1 VALLRKKWGSQWRRG
16 RFKYGSGF
24 ALGMVKLKIEY
35 DRSGCIGASVCM
47 AIAPERWEL
56 DDEAKAVL
64 KGSASVGSENFEL
77 IVDVPDSDA
86 LLQEVEAAKGCPT
99 KVIKITNVETGERLV

>member
-1 VALLRKKWGSQWRRG
+1 
-16 RFKYGSGF
+16 
-24 ALGMVKLKIEY
+24 MVKLKIEY

-64 KGSASVGSENFEL
+64 KGAVAVGAEKFEL

-86 LLQEVEAAKGCPT
+86 LLQELEAAKGCPT
-99 KVIKITNVETGERLV
+99 KVIKITDLDTGKRLV